1 MNIYCKQIRMEYNYE
16 SLLQNKE
23 FPDYTVFTE
32 HTNALYFQY
41 LLPIVMQE
49 VNSTQP
55 LYAAKEHFEE
65 LVSENI
71 DLQHEYVELYDENN
85 EFYLTQCSDGSQLY
99 DFYILK
105 LNKKVAL
112 FFIRKAL

>member
-1 MNIYCKQIRMEYNYE
+1 MTYDYE

-23 FPDYTVFTE
+23 FPDYTVFTV

-41 LLPIVMQE
+41 LLPIMLQE
-49 VNSTQP
+49 VNSKQP

-71 DLQHEYVELYDENN
+71 DLQHEYVEMYDEIN

-99 DFYILK
+99 DFYILTRE
-105 LNKKVAL
+105 KKVVM